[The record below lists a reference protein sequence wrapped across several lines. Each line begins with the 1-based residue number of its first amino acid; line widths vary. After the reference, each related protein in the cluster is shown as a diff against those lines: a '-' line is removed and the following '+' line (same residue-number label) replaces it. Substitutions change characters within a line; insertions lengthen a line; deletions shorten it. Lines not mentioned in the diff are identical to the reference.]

1 VSKSD
6 YGLNPLHCFRLS
18 EKAIEAFDTT
28 GVFAQNPAAT
38 AQQSDKLTLIQD
50 RIRSQNLTISELFEE
65 IPIRVYRSHLV
76 QAYLFD
82 HIQPH
87 MPAFNANLFKLAT
100 PQYLCNHVY
109 QLNEATD
116 ELIHEQSR
124 LDTVYRNTLKQHK
137 KQQNKSGGERTQ
149 LEESQGNKIDLF
161 LLSRQVD
168 ELCNQINDCGIP
180 VETELLKGLNAY
192 KE

>member
-1 VSKSD
+1 MGLTFNLETLTQLYKYYKEFKNSVFIIYDVSKSD
-6 YGLNPLHCFRLS
+6 FGLNPLHCFRLS
-18 EKAIEAFDTT
+18 EKAIEAFDINVS
-28 GVFAQNPAAT
+28 GPAHHPIPVGGST
-38 AQQSDKLTLIQD
+38 DKLTLIQE

-65 IPIRVYRSHLV
+65 IPIRVYRSHLI

-116 ELIHEQSR
+116 ELLHEQTR

-137 KQQNKSGGERTQ
+137 K
-149 LEESQGNKIDLF
+149 
-161 LLSRQVD
+161 
-168 ELCNQINDCGIP
+168 
-180 VETELLKGLNAY
+180 
-192 KE
+192 